1 MKHMQHV
8 VWLGNAACE
17 PVKERLSQHLQERTG
32 LVHGGPIDDAQAV
45 ISACA
50 SEAEL
55 RERVL
60 GRGGLFSEKRAGLLY
75 VDITWISEGLSAQIA
90 KAAEAAGALYVR
102 APLTQGPGE
111 SGTPVH
117 TAMVSGRHDA
127 YEAARFLLEGLAGK
141 IVFLG
146 ESEEARAMTRVL
158 DVMTGVSLGMWAE
171 ALVFGEAVGLDWSE
185 MVQVMETSAIAS
197 PLIKEHAARVA
208 QHDYDSPLTCAI
220 LVERLEAALAQGKST
235 GVVLTLTGIAHQMYL
250 GAVASGA
257 AEHGATAVIPWLETA
272 AGMRANDRK
281 RAQRR
286 L

>member
-17 PVKERLSQHLQERTG
+17 PVKERLSQHLQERTE
-32 LVHGGPIDDAQAV
+32 LVHGGPIGDAQAV

-60 GRGGLFSEKRAGLLY
+60 GHGGLFSEKRAGLLY

-208 QHDYDSPLTCAI
+208 RHDYDSPLTCAT